1 MVEEYLNLG
10 EISLAHY
17 GVLFLDEIAEFQK
30 NTLEVLRG
38 PLEDRIVTISR
49 VNATLTYPANFMF
62 VSSMNPCPCR
72 ILWLKG

>member
-1 MVEEYLNLG
+1 M
-10 EISLAHY
+10 AHY

-72 ILWLKG
+72 ILWVKR

>member
-1 MVEEYLNLG
+1 M
-10 EISLAHY
+10 AHY
-17 GVLFLDEIAEFQK
+17 GVLFLDEIAEFNK
-30 NTLEVLRG
+30 HTLEVLRG

-72 ILWLKG
+72 LLWFKRQRMYMHTTND

>member
-1 MVEEYLNLG
+1 M
-10 EISLAHY
+10 AHY

-30 NTLEVLRG
+30 STLEVLRA

-49 VNATLTYPANFMF
+49 INATLTYPANFMF

-72 ILWLKG
+72 LLWIKR